1 MFFRKLECICWLLW
15 RSAGI
20 KMSDCFFSYNKQ
32 QILKVNYFLYM
43 GVPHLSRVALYE
55 KKSNIQWSMC
65 GFKGFSRS
73 DPPPPPHPF
82 ENSNWLARCFL
93 LIIWHIIIAYFFLQK
108 IQWLYFLIVFL
119 WKILEKKPKDWL
131 TKTFYSIY
139 M

>member
-43 GVPHLSRVALYE
+43 DVPHLSRVALHE

-73 DPPPPPHPF
+73 DPPPTPPLRKF
-82 ENSNWLARCFL
+82 KLTCTLFL
-93 LIIWHIIIAYFFLQK
+93 TDHMTYYYSIFLSAEDTMV
-108 IQWLYFLIVFL
+108 IFIIVFL